1 MRGALMIVTVIT
13 LLIVGVL
20 VIKNMG
26 ADTSGDVTRSEA
38 KKYIERAED
47 AAEKVTEKAGLTVQ
61 RLQESQ

>member
-13 LLIVGVL
+13 LLVVGVL

-26 ADTSGDVTRSEA
+26 ADTSGDVTRTEA
-38 KKYIERAED
+38 KEYIERAED
-47 AAEKVTEKAGLTVQ
+47 AAQKAAEKAGFTVQ

>member
-26 ADTSGDVTRSEA
+26 ADTTGDVTRTEA
-38 KKYIERAED
+38 KEYIERAED